1 VCGSVIQCVAV
12 CCSVLQCV
20 AVCCCVLCCSVQLQI
35 IARREGVDGWGALT
49 GGGRGEERENERK
62 CVCMCNGVCECVIES
77 MLACVCVCGYVSAVA
92 RFESILICKY
102 IFDLFVPHL
111 APSPPPSAPWDPLP
125 YSMCTYVSLHIPKSL
140 SVSLSL
146 SLCWIIV
153 SHRDTCTLAVRGVSH
168 VG

>member
-1 VCGSVIQCVAV
+1 
-12 CCSVLQCV
+12 VLQCV
-20 AVCCCVLCCSVQLQI
+20 AVCCVAVCSCKSLLGERVWMG
-35 IARREGVDGWGALT
+35 GVRSP

-77 MLACVCVCGYVSAVA
+77 MLACVCVCGHVSAVA